1 MWINILVFSRH
12 NCIPALY
19 SGLKPPRHGLGFCKT
34 VTHALMAA
42 AVCVRACAAF
52 NQTSCDFHF
61 FVLLDRSS
69 ILTFICQSGPTFSG
83 YGILMQ
89 LFPYIFYVCCQERL
103 VF

>member
-42 AVCVRACAAF
+42 AVCVRALLSTRRHVTFAF
-52 NQTSCDFHF
+52 F
-61 FVLLDRSS
+61 FLLDRSS